1 MSEELEVILTENVLT
16 PKDEKKILG
25 KLKQYFNIGKQYY
38 GNIHRR
44 MKLLD
49 STDKGD
55 LWKAIGAKF
64 PPYHML
70 PDTNFVSKTKN
81 YILASIYTVAKSSDI
96 IPTNEEDV
104 DICMELSLALEHE
117 WDKHKIGY
125 YEFLAG
131 ERAALLNL
139 GLTQVLWDAEDDDL
153 SFRNVDPI
161 HFMRDPF
168 AEELQESGWC
178 TTYNSYHASVFLN
191 NPLYKEAFLRYKAS
205 GDLVA
210 STEELPDYKDKNQA
224 SESDKHY
231 NLFIWWCRRP
241 DGGID
246 EFHTIDNEVMLYY
259 KLDVKPSMY
268 PFAELYCNLPGSSL
282 VGVSE
287 PAKIFANN
295 LCYNM
300 LDSIALTSIYKNQR
314 PPKFVNASSGL
325 NIKAFSK
332 HGNEADRT
340 FIVNGDA
347 SKAVHYHTYPEV
359 PGVLPG
365 MLDKLSYNIQDVSGI
380 DEKYTGRDTGSIT
393 TTGGTEEMLNR
404 VTLIDTPKVMCYEN
418 YICQLT
424 KLVLKFLLEYAPVR
438 KYLIKDSNHTQA
450 TEKWTTTEVDFP
462 LVDPDTVFEYTVQV
476 SSELPKNKQRVQA
489 WADHIMEKQMQYKQ
503 EGLEIELIT
512 PEEWLRAQD
521 IPYKEQMQERMGVDR
536 RLNALL
542 QANNVINEYAQMID
556 QGVDPNDAMLVAA
569 DGLEQMRQG
578 QPTPYQEQMAGM
590 NNPLESMTP
599 PDPNEDLGMPIE

>member
-1 MSEELEVILTENVLT
+1 MIDVFEY
-16 PKDEKKILG
+16 DEKKTLSC
-25 KLKQYFNIGKQYY
+25 LKKNFEIGKQYY

-64 PPYHML
+64 PPYQLL
-70 PDTNFVSKTKN
+70 PDTNYVSRVKN
-81 YILASIYTVAKSSDI
+81 YILASIYTVAKASDI
-96 IPTNEEDV
+96 VPTNEEDV
-104 DICMELSLALEHE
+104 GVCMELSLAIEHE

-131 ERAALLNL
+131 ERASLLNL
-139 GLTQVLWDAEDDDL
+139 GLTQVLWNAEDDDL
-153 SFRNVDPI
+153 SFKNIDPI

-178 TTYNSYHASVFLN
+178 TTYNSYHASVIAS
-191 NPLYKEAFLRYKAS
+191 NPLYKEAFLAHLAK

-210 STEELPDYKDKNQA
+210 STEHLPDYHDKNQA

-231 NLFIWWCRRP
+231 NLFIWWVRRP
-241 DGGID
+241 DGAID

-259 KLDVKPSMY
+259 KLDIKPSMF

-295 LCYNM
+295 LVYNM

-314 PPKFVNASSGL
+314 PPKFVNAQSQL
-325 NIKAFSK
+325 NIDAFSK

-340 FIVNGDA
+340 FIVQGDA
-347 SKAVHYHTYPEV
+347 SRAIHYHQFPEM
-359 PGVLPG
+359 PAALPG
-365 MLDKLSYNIQDVSGI
+365 MLDKLAYNIQDVSGV
-380 DEKYTGRDTGSIT
+380 DEKYTGRDTGSII
-393 TTGGTEEMLNR
+393 TTGGTQEMLNR

-418 YICQLT
+418 YVCALT
-424 KLVLKFLLEYAPVR
+424 KLVLNFLLEFAPAR
-438 KYLIKDSNHTQA
+438 HYLVKDSSHTGA
-450 TEKWTTTEVDFP
+450 AEKWTTVDVDFP
-462 LVDPDTVFEYTVQV
+462 EIDPATVFEYTVQV
-476 SSELPKNKQRVQA
+476 SSELPKNKQRIQA

-503 EGLEIELIT
+503 EGLDIELIT

-542 QANNVINEYAQMID
+542 QVNNVINEYAQMVD

-569 DGLEQMRQG
+569 DGLEAMRQG
-578 QPTPYQEQMAGM
+578 QPTPYQEQVAGQI
-590 NNPLESMTP
+590 NPLEGVTP
-599 PDPNEDLGMPIE
+599 PSPEDEEGLPIE